1 MKEIHFACS
10 TILTTERL
18 ILRQLKNSDDI
29 AISSLRSDDSV
40 NKYIERPKQ
49 TSKAE
54 AKAFITRINEGIKQN
69 KWIYRAI
76 CLKDSQELIGTICVW
91 KFSEDKLS
99 AELGYELNP
108 GFQGQGL
115 MNEAVKCII
124 QFSFE
129 TLGIKTLEA
138 FVHKD
143 NTKSEQVLVKNNFKL
158 DSSRNDSENK
168 NNVIFTLTAK

>member
-1 MKEIHFACS
+1 MKEIYFTQS
-10 TILTTERL
+10 IILTTERL
-18 ILRQLKNSDDI
+18 TLRQLQNSDDI

-40 NKYIERPKQ
+40 NKYIDRPKQ
-49 TSKAE
+49 TSEAE
-54 AKAFITRINEGIKQN
+54 AKAFIKRINEGIKQN

-91 KFSEDKLS
+91 KFSEDKLT

-108 GFQGQGL
+108 TFQGQGL
-115 MNEAVKCII
+115 MNEAVNCII

-138 FVHKD
+138 CVHKG
-143 NTKSEQVLVKNNFKL
+143 NTKSAQVLVKNNFKL
-158 DSSRNDSENK
+158 DGNRKDKENK
-168 NNVIFTLTAK
+168 NNLIFILTNK